1 LLDTRNDKRA
11 QKIEQLLNS
20 PAYAAWWTTKLC
32 DFTGN
37 NSDQTQNAT
46 YPRTASPQYWYD
58 WIYRRVEENV
68 AYDELVA
75 GIVLG
80 KSRNEGESY
89 TQYCESMGDI
99 YSANNGATFAD
110 RETMPFYW
118 ARRDFRQAPERAIS
132 FAHSFLGVRIQCA
145 QCHKHPFDQWSKND
159 FDEFSKF
166 FGGVT
171 ASNRSAPDANK
182 EYQAIM
188 AKVDTDGLRGGQLRK
203 KYEQLMKEGGVVPFP
218 EVYVN
223 HRPRPETDDKSKKKR
238 PVRNA
243 GAKSASLLGRE
254 ATDLSRIVD
263 PRQPVMDWLRD
274 ADNPYFSKA
283 FVNRLWAAYFGVGIV
298 DPPDDMSL
306 ANPPSNRALLDH
318 LATGFIEHEF
328 DMKWVH
334 REILN
339 SETYQ
344 RSWRPN
350 DTNLHDRR
358 NFSRALPRRLPA
370 EVVYDAI
377 HQATGSDEYVHRWRV
392 EVGDRAIAIAGSG
405 TRMRGNASYAL
416 SVFGRNTRESSCDC
430 DRSETP
436 NLLQTIYLQND
447 EDVIKLIDRRGD
459 GWLSQ
464 VAKQLGVSQKKKIPA
479 NIITQF
485 ERLDTSIKRIAKNG
499 SKEQRRKL
507 MARRKALVKRY
518 GDPNDVLEVE
528 VNEKVDLRKIIED
541 AYLRTVSRTPQKSE
555 MDRSLQYINEGDDKV
570 ESFRGLV
577 WALINTKEFVVNH

>member
-1 LLDTRNDKRA
+1 
-11 QKIEQLLNS
+11 
-20 PAYAAWWTTKLC
+20 
-32 DFTGN
+32 
-37 NSDQTQNAT
+37 
-46 YPRTASPQYWYD
+46 
-58 WIYRRVEENV
+58 
-68 AYDELVA
+68 
-75 GIVLG
+75 
-80 KSRNEGESY
+80 
-89 TQYCESMGDI
+89 
-99 YSANNGATFAD
+99 
-110 RETMPFYW
+110 
-118 ARRDFRQAPERAIS
+118 
-132 FAHSFLGVRIQCA
+132 
-145 QCHKHPFDQWSKND
+145 
-159 FDEFSKF
+159 
-166 FGGVT
+166 
-171 ASNRSAPDANK
+171 
-182 EYQAIM
+182 
-188 AKVDTDGLRGGQLRK
+188 
-203 KYEQLMKEGGVVPFP
+203 
-218 EVYVN
+218 
-223 HRPRPETDDKSKKKR
+223 
-238 PVRNA
+238 
-243 GAKSASLLGRE
+243 
-254 ATDLSRIVD
+254 
-263 PRQPVMDWLRD
+263 MDWLRD

-306 ANPPSNRALLDH
+306 ANPPSNRALLEH

-377 HQATGSDEYVHRWRV
+377 HQATGSDEYVNRWRA

-464 VAKQLGVSQKKKIPA
+464 VTKQLGVSQKKKIPA

-507 MARRKALVKRY
+507 MARRKSLVKRY